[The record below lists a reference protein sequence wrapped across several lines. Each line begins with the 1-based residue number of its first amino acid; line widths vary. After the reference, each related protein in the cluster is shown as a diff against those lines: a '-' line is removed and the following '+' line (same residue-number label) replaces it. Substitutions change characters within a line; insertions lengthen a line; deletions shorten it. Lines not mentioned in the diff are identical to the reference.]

1 MASATITQNQRD
13 QWVSQGVT
21 LDKSGAWP
29 IPNVA
34 FLRKAIMS
42 FGRARPDERDA
53 VLAHIKARAKA
64 LGALNLSWVSNF
76 LQSHGAGGS

>member
-1 MASATITQNQRD
+1 MSSATITQNQRD

-53 VLAHIKARAKA
+53 VFAHIKASAQRLNAM
-64 LGALNLSWVSNF
+64 NLSWVKNF
-76 LQSHGAGGS
+76 IAKHGAGGS